1 MGQGSLT
8 FVNNL
13 INSQYDIVPNE
24 PTCNEARN
32 TKDNQLNIVNLND
45 NLSNNNNAN
54 DNQLNNNSNNI
65 NVSDTQF
72 TSNYIELSI
81 CSMNVQG
88 LKKFEGD
95 QTFLNFCRKYD
106 IIGMYETWQQN

>member
-13 INSQYDIVPNE
+13 IYSQYDIVPKESN
-24 PTCNEARN
+24 NAN
-32 TKDNQLNIVNLND
+32 FND

-54 DNQLNNNSNNI
+54 DNQINNNSNNS
-65 NVSDTQF
+65 NVSDNQF

-81 CSMNVQG
+81 CSMNVQDF
-88 LKKFEGD
+88 KKFEGD
-95 QTFLNFCRKYD
+95 QTFLNFL
-106 IIGMYETWQQN
+106 